1 MNKRLIKKYLIVFLI
16 EMVVIWTLA
25 SIINYG
31 ITDRISFVDL
41 LILNVPDMLVFH
53 RILFILIGLFL
64 SSLIIM
70 YNTMNK
76 LHESERKLKELN
88 RTKDKFFSI
97 IAHDMRGPFS
107 GFLVFTKV
115 FVDEYDNLDKEKIFQ
130 MARNMNRSAQV
141 LFDFLENLLDWSR
154 SQMGK
159 LEFVPTKTDLFE
171 VVDRNVQLLS
181 ATAEGKSINLNHSIP
196 QNTFIFADTDML
208 NTILRNL
215 ISNAL
220 KFTHEGGRVSI
231 NIEKHNDTFMRI
243 SVEDTGIGML
253 KSDIEKIFKI
263 DTKYSTPGT
272 NNEKGTGLGL
282 ILCKE
287 LTRKHKGDI
296 WVESEAGKGTTV
308 YITIPSRN
316 FKPLHDTAEI
326 GKEKIE
332 KQNQMNSF

>member
-1 MNKRLIKKYLIVFLI
+1 MNKRIFKKYLSIYLI
-16 EMVVIWTLA
+16 EMLVIWTLA
-25 SIINYG
+25 SIISYVFNNG
-31 ITDRISFVDL
+31 ISFIDL
-41 LILNVPDMLVFH
+41 LILKVSDMLVFH
-53 RILFILIGLFL
+53 RILFILIGWFFT
-64 SSLIIM
+64 SLILM
-70 YNTMNK
+70 YNTINK
-76 LHESERKLKELN
+76 LHDSERKLQELN

-115 FVDEYDNLDKEKIFQ
+115 LIDEYDNLDKEKIFQ
-130 MARNMNRSAQV
+130 MAKNMDKSAKI
-141 LFDFLENLLDWSR
+141 LYDFLENLLDWSR

-159 LEFVPTKTDLFE
+159 LDFVPAKIDLFE
-171 VVDRNVQLLS
+171 VVERNVQLLS

-220 KFTHEGGRVSI
+220 KFTHEGGRVAVK
-231 NIEKHNDTFMRI
+231 IEKHDDSFMRI

-253 KSDIEKIFKI
+253 KEDIEKIFKI

-287 LTRKHKGDI
+287 LTGKHKGDI
-296 WVESEAGKGTTV
+296 WVESEEDRGTTV
-308 YITIPSRN
+308 YFTIPFRD
-316 FKPLHDTAEI
+316 F
-326 GKEKIE
+326 
-332 KQNQMNSF
+332 

>member
-1 MNKRLIKKYLIVFLI
+1 MIKKYIIIFLI
-16 EMVVIWTLA
+16 EIVVIWTLA
-25 SIINYG
+25 AIINYSFSDG
-31 ITDRISFVDL
+31 ISFIDL

-64 SSLIIM
+64 SSLIVM
-70 YNTMNK
+70 YITMNK
-76 LHESERKLKELN
+76 LHESEKKLKELN

-107 GFLVFTKV
+107 GFLLFTKV
-115 FVDEYDNLDKEKIFQ
+115 LIDEFDNLGKEKIFQ
-130 MARNMNRSAQV
+130 MAKNMDKSARI

-159 LEFVPTKTDLFE
+159 LEFVPSKIDIFE
-171 VVDRNVQLLS
+171 VVERNIQLLYV
-181 ATAEGKSINLNHSIP
+181 TAESKSINLNHNIP
-196 QNTFIFADTDML
+196 QNTFIFADADML

-220 KFTHEGGRVSI
+220 KFTYEGGRVSVK
-231 NIEKHNDTFMRI
+231 IEQYDDTFMKI

-253 KSDIEKIFKI
+253 QADVEKIFKI
-263 DTKYSTPGT
+263 DNKYSTPGT

-287 LTRKHKGDI
+287 LTGKHKGNI

-308 YITIPSRN
+308 YFTMPSGN
-316 FKPLHDTAEI
+316 FKALHVATKM
-326 GKEKIE
+326 GKEKFK
-332 KQNQMNSF
+332 KQKS

>member
-1 MNKRLIKKYLIVFLI
+1 ML
-16 EMVVIWTLA
+16 VIWTLA
-25 SIINYG
+25 SIISYVFNNG
-31 ITDRISFVDL
+31 ISFIDL
-41 LILNVPDMLVFH
+41 LILKVSDMLVFH
-53 RILFILIGLFL
+53 RILFILIGWFFT
-64 SSLIIM
+64 SLILM
-70 YNTMNK
+70 YNTINK
-76 LHESERKLKELN
+76 LHDSERKLQELN

-115 FVDEYDNLDKEKIFQ
+115 LIDEYDNLDKEKIFQ
-130 MARNMNRSAQV
+130 MAKNMDKSAKI
-141 LFDFLENLLDWSR
+141 LYDFLENLLDWSR

-159 LEFVPTKTDLFE
+159 LDFVPAKIDLFE
-171 VVDRNVQLLS
+171 VVERNVQLLS

-220 KFTHEGGRVSI
+220 KFTHEGGRVAVK
-231 NIEKHNDTFMRI
+231 IEKHDDSFMRI

-253 KSDIEKIFKI
+253 KEDIEKIFKI

-287 LTRKHKGDI
+287 LTGKHKGDI
-296 WVESEAGKGTTV
+296 WVESEEDRGTTV
-308 YITIPSRN
+308 YFTIPFRD
-316 FKPLHDTAEI
+316 F
-326 GKEKIE
+326 
-332 KQNQMNSF
+332 